1 MNVRCRENPR
11 AGSFSRLGS
20 MPRPLVSLP
29 VLALAAAMALGLAA
43 CGEEDAELLSGETA
57 REIVANLDTVDSL
70 AEEGDC
76 VGAESATRQVREQIE
91 AIEGV
96 DPELK
101 QNLERGAARLEEVIV
116 ECEEASAEAA
126 PPATFPEEDEEEGEE
141 EAKKEKP
148 KKDGKDEDEEEEPS
162 EAETGPD
169 TPTSPSLPPPAEG
182 EAKGHEKGGGE
193 SGGGEEPSGG
203 VSPGAP
209 AGDEGGDD

>member
-1 MNVRCRENPR
+1 
-11 AGSFSRLGS
+11 
-20 MPRPLVSLP
+20 
-29 VLALAAAMALGLAA
+29 MALGLAA

-76 VGAESATRQVREQIE
+76 VGAESAAQQVSEQIE
-91 AIEGV
+91 AIAGV
-96 DPELK
+96 EPELK

-116 ECEEASAEAA
+116 ECEESSAEAV
-126 PPATFPEEDEEEGEE
+126 PPATLPEEDEEEGEE
-141 EAKKEKP
+141 EEREKP
-148 KKDGKDEDEEEEPS
+148 KKEGKDEEDEEEPS

-169 TPTSPSLPPPAEG
+169 TPTSPTLPPQAEG

-209 AGDEGGDD
+209 AGGDEGEGG